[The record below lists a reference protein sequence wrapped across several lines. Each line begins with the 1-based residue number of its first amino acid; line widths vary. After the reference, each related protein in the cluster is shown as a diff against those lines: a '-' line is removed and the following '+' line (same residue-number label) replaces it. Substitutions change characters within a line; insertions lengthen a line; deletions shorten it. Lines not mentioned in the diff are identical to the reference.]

1 MDAQTLRQGRISMP
15 LAIVV
20 IAAIVAVTALTAG
33 AVLRSTP
40 RPVAT
45 HEASS
50 LSPSIQAVA
59 AAPRLVSRA
68 EARLL
73 VRRGATASE
82 LAAENQE
89 RWDRFQLRMLD
100 DPWVVGLLK
109 HRLGMTMVDVVGVSN
124 AVPAVRAVSTRRLDT
139 TLGPKRSHSS

>member
-1 MDAQTLRQGRISMP
+1 MDAQTLRPGRISMS

-33 AVLRSTP
+33 AALRSTP
-40 RPVAT
+40 RHVAT

-50 LSPSIQAVA
+50 LSTSIRAVA